1 MLLAACGGEPDGG
14 LLEIH
19 AGLDPAVADELADY
33 RVLRV
38 GIQGGGVDE
47 LREVER
53 TTPPP
58 DVFVVRSPVSVPSAA
73 SELVVT
79 VRIQALRFTAEGE
92 QVEAC
97 AQQDD
102 VKVIDDAVNV
112 IEVTLMPGD
121 CS

>member
-1 MLLAACGGEPDGG
+1 MLLGACGGEPDGG